1 MHIRIS
7 IYGASVWT
15 ELLEG
20 IMFWK
25 ISVQYN
31 INISIHICKRC
42 LYMSIF
48 DWIMGLQLYSLMH
61 FSIHGVPQLAY
72 ILSIFFRNGCKR
84 NHCQIRQFTR
94 IWKTLYH
101 AGLPAFRCMHS
112 FELLFKGY
120 RRGHENLLTKILIWW
135 WICTFIKCAW
145 NSYPVNCPILFKIHF
160 EYVVI
165 TKRNV
170 NSSKY

>member
-1 MHIRIS
+1 MSEQKIPRLYKFKNYFFRWTKRCVKILFVSFSRFGKGFVILIIFHIDQSCLSPRILKMSTNYYKEKYLHIRIS
-7 IYGASVWT
+7 IYDASVWT

-72 ILSIFFRNGCKR
+72 ILSIFFRNGCEK
-84 NHCQIRQFTR
+84 
-94 IWKTLYH
+94 KSL
-101 AGLPAFRCMHS
+101 S
-112 FELLFKGY
+112 D
-120 RRGHENLLTKILIWW
+120 
-135 WICTFIKCAW
+135 
-145 NSYPVNCPILFKIHF
+145 
-160 EYVVI
+160 
-165 TKRNV
+165 
-170 NSSKY
+170 

>member
-1 MHIRIS
+1 MSEQKIPRLYKFKTYSFGWTKRCVKILFVSFSRFGKGFVILIIFHIDQSCLSPRILKMSTNYYKEKYLHIRIS
-7 IYGASVWT
+7 IYDSSVWT

-72 ILSIFFRNGCKR
+72 ILSIFFRNGCEK
-84 NHCQIRQFTR
+84 
-94 IWKTLYH
+94 KSL
-101 AGLPAFRCMHS
+101 S
-112 FELLFKGY
+112 D
-120 RRGHENLLTKILIWW
+120 
-135 WICTFIKCAW
+135 
-145 NSYPVNCPILFKIHF
+145 
-160 EYVVI
+160 
-165 TKRNV
+165 
-170 NSSKY
+170 